1 MNVKTLLIV
10 CMAWVS
16 VTAFAQQKVQVSG
29 VVTDASKEPLIGVNV
44 TVKDQ
49 PGLGAITDMNGR
61 YTIQVEEFSRLEF
74 SYVGF
79 EKKEVL
85 IKRQKEVNVVLKEA
99 TTSEIDEVIV
109 TGTGAQKKLTVTG
122 AVTNVDVDV
131 LKSKALVNYTVA
143 NLIL

>member
-1 MNVKTLLIV
+1 MNRSLFLEFRKGTVIEVTIPNILLKE
-10 CMAWVS
+10 S
-16 VTAFAQQKVQVSG
+16 DNVTAFRVRSQ
-29 VVTDASKEPLIGVNV
+29 NV